1 MTFEAGIGMFF
12 FGTTITIVGFCIAY
26 VVANKH
32 IKKQEEEKEEKK
44 KNYNLFNI

>member
-26 VVANKH
+26 YFAMKNYEEKT
-32 IKKQEEEKEEKK
+32 KQEQESKK
-44 KNYNLFNI
+44 RKPWEA

>member
-26 VVANKH
+26 FFAMKH
-32 IKKQEEEKEEKK
+32 HEEKMRKEEEDKQPKPWE
-44 KNYNLFNI
+44 I